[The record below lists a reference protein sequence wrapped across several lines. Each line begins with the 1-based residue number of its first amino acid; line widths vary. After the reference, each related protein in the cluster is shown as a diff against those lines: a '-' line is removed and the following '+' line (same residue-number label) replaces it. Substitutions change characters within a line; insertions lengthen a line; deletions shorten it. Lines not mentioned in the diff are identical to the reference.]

1 MPPTRCGGAIEARVA
16 GRRGAGGAGPMSLG
30 DLFGLALEALRSHRL
45 RYGLS
50 ALAITVGVAA
60 VVLLSS
66 LGEGMRQFIMGQ
78 MTQFGTNL
86 VGVYPGKIE
95 TSGMPG
101 LLGGSAR
108 RLTLD
113 DARALSRLP
122 GVINTVPTAYGSGV
136 VKFGNRNRRVYVY
149 GATAGVPQTWS
160 MDVAVGEFLP
170 DMDYDRTSPVV
181 VIGPRLKTELF
192 GEANPLGQVV
202 RIAETRFRVIGVM
215 EQKGQFLGFDLD
227 DAAYVPIANA
237 MQLFNRPELDELDLL
252 AASSDA
258 IDPVVERATATL
270 KARHNGVVDFTIVT
284 QKEGQAMVDRI
295 VTVVSG
301 VVTGIAAI
309 SLLVGAIGIL
319 TIMWIVVQERV
330 GEIGLAK
337 AIGATRGQILLWY
350 LFESALTALVGGVAG
365 LLIGLGLGWAL
376 AETVPG
382 IESVT
387 SPLIVVEAIVMALV
401 VGVGAGVAPAMKAA
415 SLDPVE
421 ALRGE

>member
-1 MPPTRCGGAIEARVA
+1 MTTR
-16 GRRGAGGAGPMSLG
+16 
-30 DLFGLALEALRSHRL
+30 DLFGLTFEALRSHRL
-45 RYGLS
+45 RHGLS

-66 LGEGMRQFIMGQ
+66 VGEGMRHFIMGQ
-78 MTQFGTNL
+78 MTQFGTTL

-95 TSGMPG
+95 TRGMPG

-122 GVINTVPTAYGSGV
+122 GVTGTVPTTVGTGV

-149 GATAGVPQTWS
+149 GAGAGVPRTWS

-170 DMDYDRTSPVV
+170 DIDFDRTSPVV
-181 VIGPRLKTELF
+181 VVGPRLKQELF
-192 GEANPLGQVV
+192 GEANPLGQVI

-215 EQKGQFLGFDLD
+215 EKKGQFLGFDLD
-227 DAAYVPIANA
+227 DAAYIPVANA
-237 MQLFNRPELDELDLL
+237 LQLFNRPELDEIDLL
-252 AASSDA
+252 AASADA
-258 IDPVVERATATL
+258 IDPVVERATTLL
-270 KARHNGVVDFTIVT
+270 KARHNGAVDFTIVT
-284 QKEGQAMVDRI
+284 QKEGQEMVNRI
-295 VTVVSG
+295 VSVVSG

-350 LFESALTALVGGVAG
+350 LFESGVTALVGGVAG
-365 LLIGLGLGWAL
+365 LAIGIGGASLL
-376 AETVPG
+376 AATVPG
-382 IESVT
+382 IESLT
-387 SPLIVVEAIVMALV
+387 SPVIVVQALLMALV
-401 VGVGAGVAPAMKAA
+401 VGIGAGVAPAMKAA
-415 SLDPVE
+415 RMDPVE

>member
-1 MPPTRCGGAIEARVA
+1 VK
-16 GRRGAGGAGPMSLG
+16 LG
-30 DLFGLALEALRSHRL
+30 DLFGLTLEALRSHRL

-66 LGEGMRQFIMGQ
+66 LGEGMRHFIMGQ

-86 VGVYPGKIE
+86 VGIYPGKIE
-95 TSGMPG
+95 TGGMPG

-113 DARALSRLP
+113 DARVLSRLP
-122 GVINTVPTAYGSGV
+122 GVTGTVPTAYGSGV
-136 VKFGNRNRRVYVY
+136 VKFGNRSRRVYVY
-149 GATAGVPQTWS
+149 GATADVPQTWS
-160 MDVAVGEFLP
+160 MDVAVGQFLP
-170 DMDYDRTSPVV
+170 EMDYDRGSPVA
-181 VIGPRLKTELF
+181 VIGPRLKRELF
-192 GEANPLGQVV
+192 GDANPLGQII

-227 DAAYVPIANA
+227 DAAYIPVANA
-237 MQLFNRPELDELDLL
+237 MQLFNRPELDEIDLL
-252 AASSDA
+252 AASGEA
-258 IDPVVERATATL
+258 IEPLVERATALL
-270 KARHNGVVDFTIVT
+270 KERHNGTVDFTIVT
-284 QKEGQAMVDRI
+284 QKEGQAMVGRI
-295 VTVVSG
+295 VSVVSG

-337 AIGATRGQILLWY
+337 AIGAKRGQILLWY

-365 LLIGLGLGWAL
+365 LLIGLVSGWAL
-376 AETVPG
+376 SEMVPG
-382 IESVT
+382 IKSLT

-401 VGVGAGVAPAMKAA
+401 VGIGAGVAPALRAA

-421 ALRGE
+421 ALRAE

>member
-1 MPPTRCGGAIEARVA
+1 MN
-16 GRRGAGGAGPMSLG
+16 LG
-30 DLFGLALEALRSHRL
+30 DLFGLTMEALRSHRL

-86 VGVYPGKIE
+86 VGVYPGRIE
-95 TSGMPG
+95 TRGMPG
-101 LLGGSAR
+101 ILGGSAR

-113 DARALSRLP
+113 DAAVLSRLP
-122 GVINTVPTAYGSGV
+122 GVTGTVPTAYGTGV
-136 VKFGNRNRRVYVY
+136 VKFGNRGRRVYVY
-149 GATAGVPQTWS
+149 GATADVPQTWS
-160 MDVAVGEFLP
+160 MDVAVGQFLP
-170 DMDYDRTSPVV
+170 EMDFDRASPVV
-181 VIGPRLKTELF
+181 VIGPRLKQELF
-192 GEANPLGQVV
+192 GDANPLGQIV

-215 EQKGQFLGFDLD
+215 EKKGQFLGFDLD
-227 DAAYVPIANA
+227 DAAYIPIANA

-258 IDPVVERATATL
+258 IDPVVERATAVL
-270 KARHNGVVDFTIVT
+270 KERHNGVVDFTIVT
-284 QKEGQAMVDRI
+284 QKEGQAMVGRI

-337 AIGATRGQILLWY
+337 AIGATRGQILVWY
-350 LFESALTALVGGVAG
+350 LFESAVTALVGGVAG
-365 LLIGLGLGWAL
+365 LLIGLGLGWTL
-376 AETVPG
+376 AETIPG
-382 IESVT
+382 IESLT
-387 SPLIVVEAIVMALV
+387 SPLIVVEALVMALV
-401 VGVGAGVAPAMKAA
+401 VGIGAGVAPAMKAA

>member
-1 MPPTRCGGAIEARVA
+1 MKF
-16 GRRGAGGAGPMSLG
+16 G
-30 DLFGLALEALRSHRL
+30 DLLGLTLEALRSHRL

-66 LGEGMRQFIMGQ
+66 LGEGMRHFIMGQ

-86 VGVYPGKIE
+86 IAIHPGKIE
-95 TSGMPG
+95 TGGMPG
-101 LLGGSAR
+101 TLGGSAR

-113 DARALSRLP
+113 DASALSRLP
-122 GVINTVPTAYGSGV
+122 GVTGTVPTAYGSGII
-136 VKFGNRNRRVYVY
+136 KFENRSRRAYVY
-149 GATAGVPQTWS
+149 GATSDVPKTWS

-181 VIGPRLKTELF
+181 VIGPRLQRELF
-192 GEANPLGQVV
+192 GDLSPLGRII
-202 RIAETRFRVIGVM
+202 RIAEARFRVIGVM

-227 DAAYVPIANA
+227 DAAYIPVANA
-237 MQLFNRPELDELDLL
+237 MQLFNRPELDEIDVL
-252 AASSDA
+252 AASADA
-258 IDPVVERATATL
+258 IDPVVERATALL
-270 KARHNGVVDFTIVT
+270 KERHNDTEDFTVVT

-350 LFESALTALVGGVAG
+350 LFESAVTALAGGVAG
-365 LLIGLGLGWAL
+365 LAIGVGGAWLLSS
-376 AETVPG
+376 TVPG
-382 IESVT
+382 INSLT
-387 SPLIVVEAIVMALV
+387 SPLIVVGAIVMALV
-401 VGVGAGVAPAMKAA
+401 VGIGAGVAPAMKAA
-415 SLDPVE
+415 SMDPVD

>member
-1 MPPTRCGGAIEARVA
+1 MNF
-16 GRRGAGGAGPMSLG
+16 S
-30 DLFGLALEALRSHRL
+30 DLFELTMEALRSHRL

-50 ALAITVGVAA
+50 SLAIAVGVAA

-66 LGEGMRQFIMGQ
+66 LGEGMRRFIIGQ

-86 VGVYPGKIE
+86 VAVMPGKIE

-101 LLGGSAR
+101 MLGGSAR

-113 DARALSRLP
+113 DARVLSRLP
-122 GVINTVPTAYGSGV
+122 GVTGTVPTSYGSAIIE
-136 VKFGNRNRRVYVY
+136 FGNRSRRSYVY
-149 GATAGVPQTWS
+149 GATADVPQTWS
-160 MDVAVGEFLP
+160 MDVSLGQFLP
-170 DMDYDRTSPVV
+170 DVDYERGSPVV
-181 VIGPRLKTELF
+181 VIGPKLSRELF
-192 GEANPLGQVV
+192 GNANPLGQII

-215 EQKGQFLGFDLD
+215 ESKGQFLGFDLD
-227 DAAYVPIANA
+227 DAAYIPVASA
-237 MQLFNRPELDELDLL
+237 MQLFNRPELDEIDLL
-252 AASSDA
+252 AASPEA
-258 IDPVVERATATL
+258 IDPVVERATAVL
-270 KARHNGVVDFTIVT
+270 KERHNNTVDFTIVT

-337 AIGATRGQILLWY
+337 AIGATRGQILAWY
-350 LFESALTALVGGVAG
+350 LFESACTALVGGVVG
-365 LLIGLGLGWAL
+365 LAVGVGGAWLL
-376 AETVPG
+376 AATVPG
-382 IESVT
+382 IESLT
-387 SPLIVVEAIVMALV
+387 SPLIALEGIVMALV
-401 VGVGAGVAPAMKAA
+401 VGIGAGVAPALRAA
-415 SLDPVE
+415 SMDPVE

>member
-1 MPPTRCGGAIEARVA
+1 L
-16 GRRGAGGAGPMSLG
+16 SFG
-30 DLFGLALEALRSHRL
+30 DLFGLTLEALRSHRL

-86 VGVYPGKIE
+86 VGIHPGKIE
-95 TSGMPG
+95 TKGMPG

-108 RLTLD
+108 QLTLD
-113 DARALSRLP
+113 DARVLSRLP
-122 GVINTVPTAYGSGV
+122 GVIGAVPTAYGSGV
-136 VKFGNRNRRVYVY
+136 VQFGNRNRRVYVY
-149 GATAGVPQTWS
+149 GATADVPQTWS
-160 MDVAVGEFLP
+160 MDVAVGAFLP
-170 DMDYDRTSPVV
+170 EMDYERTSPVV
-181 VIGPRLKTELF
+181 VVGPRLQQELF
-192 GEANPLGQVV
+192 GDANPLGQIV

-215 EQKGQFLGFDLD
+215 EKKGQFLGFDLD
-227 DAAYVPIANA
+227 DAAYIPVANA
-237 MQLFNRPELDELDLL
+237 MQLFNRPEIDELDLL
-252 AASSDA
+252 AASADA
-258 IDPVVERATATL
+258 IDPVVERATAAL
-270 KARHNGVVDFTIVT
+270 KERHNGVVDFTVVT
-284 QKEGQAMVDRI
+284 QKEGQAMVNRI

-330 GEIGLAK
+330 AEIGLAK

-350 LFESALTALVGGVAG
+350 LFESAITALVGGVAG
-365 LLIGLGLGWAL
+365 LALGVGGAWLL
-376 AETVPG
+376 SSTVPG
-382 IESVT
+382 INSLT
-387 SPLIVVEAIVMALV
+387 SPLIVLEAIVMALV
-401 VGVGAGVAPAMKAA
+401 VGVGAGVAPALKAA
-415 SLDPVE
+415 SMDPVE

>member
-1 MPPTRCGGAIEARVA
+1 MNFADL
-16 GRRGAGGAGPMSLG
+16 LG
-30 DLFGLALEALRSHRL
+30 LTLEALRSHRL

-66 LGEGMRQFIMGQ
+66 LGAGMRHFILGQ

-86 VGVYPGKIE
+86 VGIYPGKIE

-113 DARALSRLP
+113 DARVLSRLP
-122 GVINTVPTAYGSGV
+122 GVTGTVPTAFGTSM
-136 VKFGNRNRRVYVY
+136 VKFGNRSRRVYLY
-149 GATAGVPQTWS
+149 GATADVPQTWS

-170 DMDYDRTSPVV
+170 DVDYDRASPVV
-181 VIGPRLKTELF
+181 VLGPRLKTELF
-192 GEANPLGQVV
+192 GDANPLGQIV
-202 RIAETRFRVIGVM
+202 RVAETRFRVIGVM

-227 DAAYVPIANA
+227 DAAYVPVANA
-237 MQLFNRPELDELDLL
+237 MQLFNRPELDEIDLL
-252 AASSDA
+252 AASADA
-258 IDPVVERATATL
+258 IDPVVERATALL
-270 KARHNGVVDFTIVT
+270 KERHNGTVDFTIVT

-350 LFESALTALVGGVAG
+350 LFESAVTALVGGVAG
-365 LLIGLGLGWAL
+365 LLIGVGGAWLLSS
-376 AETVPG
+376 TVPG
-382 IESVT
+382 INSLT
-387 SPLIVVEAIVMALV
+387 SPLIVLEALAMALV

-415 SLDPVE
+415 SMDPIE